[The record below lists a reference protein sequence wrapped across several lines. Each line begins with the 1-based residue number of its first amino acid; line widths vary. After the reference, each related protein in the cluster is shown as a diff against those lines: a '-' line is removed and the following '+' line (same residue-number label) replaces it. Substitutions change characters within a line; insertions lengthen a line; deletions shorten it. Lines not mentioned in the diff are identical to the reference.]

1 MTEAMQESNGN
12 GSTQSG
18 QFALKK
24 LYIKDLSFESPN
36 APAIFE
42 DPGVASADPQVK
54 LNLKN
59 SHKSLGDNHCEVVL
73 HVSVHATLND
83 KSLFMV
89 EIEQAGVFKISGYS
103 DAEKKKLIGTHCPS
117 ALFPYAREAVSSLIG
132 KGGFPAMLLQPI
144 NFDAIYAQITEDTV
158 TAGSA

>member
-1 MTEAMQESNGN
+1 MTEIPQESNGN
-12 GSTQSG
+12 GSAQGG

-42 DPGVASADPQVK
+42 DPAVTSADPQVK

-59 SHKSLGDNHCEVVL
+59 AHKTLSEDHCEVVL

-83 KSLFMV
+83 QSLFMV
-89 EIEQAGVFKISGYS
+89 EVEQAGVFLISGYS
-103 DAEKKKLIGTHCPS
+103 DAEKRKLIGTYCPS
-117 ALFPYAREAVSSLIG
+117 ALFPYAREVISSLIG

-144 NFDAIYAQITEDTV
+144 NFDALYAQVTEDSA